1 MSASVFAGEVYAAV
15 VLGEKERAGTHATPH
30 LSEPAACAGYLRQT
44 LPMTRN
50 KIEVRLLK
58 AEQAN
63 CWRIVAAT
71 APVKRP
77 RIFIIGYLALAFG

>member
-1 MSASVFAGEVYAAV
+1 
-15 VLGEKERAGTHATPH
+15 
-30 LSEPAACAGYLRQT
+30 
-44 LPMTRN
+44 MTRN

-71 APVKRP
+71 ARLAAAH
-77 RIFIIGYLALAFG
+77 FIIKDRALAFDPGRHLID

>member
-1 MSASVFAGEVYAAV
+1 M
-15 VLGEKERAGTHATPH
+15 R
-30 LSEPAACAGYLRQT
+30 RI
-44 LPMTRN
+44 

-77 RIFIIGYLALAFG
+77 RISSSDTQRSPGLRAAPYYRVNGVEQ

>member
-1 MSASVFAGEVYAAV
+1 MAASSTCLSATSAANSSASAMIPSIAG
-15 VLGEKERAGTHATPH
+15 HFTPFG
-30 LSEPAACAGYLRQT
+30 LLLEL
-44 LPMTRN
+44 TRN

-77 RIFIIGYLALAFG
+77 RIFIIRYPALAFG